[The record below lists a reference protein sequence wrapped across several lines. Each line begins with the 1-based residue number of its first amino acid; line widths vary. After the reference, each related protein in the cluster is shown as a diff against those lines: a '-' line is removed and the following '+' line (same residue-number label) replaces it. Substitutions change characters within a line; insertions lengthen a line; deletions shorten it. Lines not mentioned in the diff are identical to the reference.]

1 MKIARNVKE
10 ALLWK
15 KVDNEGT
22 VQCKLCRRYC
32 IIKPGKYG
40 ACGVRKNV
48 GGVLYTIVYGL
59 LTAVNLDPIEK
70 KPLTH
75 FMPGASALSI
85 STVGC
90 NFFCQFCQ
98 NWEISQS
105 RLEEGLYGSYHEPE
119 EIVRLAKYYEADAIS
134 YTYNEPTIFYEY
146 MMDVARLAKREGI
159 ANTIVTNGYM
169 SDEAIQEMDG
179 LLDAAT
185 VDFKGGGN
193 KNFYRKYMG
202 VPNPDEIFSTLQ
214 AYKEKKVF
222 IEITN
227 LVVPKI
233 GDFEEDV
240 KKLARWIVENL
251 GPETPFHLL
260 RFHPDYKL
268 TWIPATPVSTLEKL
282 ANIARNEGLM
292 HVYIGNVWGHPLEST
307 YCPKCGRV
315 VIKRTG
321 FYIYEYNLDEQ
332 GRCIYC
338 GYKLNVV
345 PRRKMRWAQ
354 SSSS

>member
-1 MKIARNVKE
+1 
-10 ALLWK
+10 
-15 KVDNEGT
+15 
-22 VQCKLCRRYC
+22 
-32 IIKPGKYG
+32 
-40 ACGVRKNV
+40 
-48 GGVLYTIVYGL
+48 
-59 LTAVNLDPIEK
+59 
-70 KPLTH
+70 
-75 FMPGASALSI
+75 
-85 STVGC
+85 
-90 NFFCQFCQ
+90 
-98 NWEISQS
+98 
-105 RLEEGLYGSYHEPE
+105 
-119 EIVRLAKYYEADAIS
+119 
-134 YTYNEPTIFYEY
+134 

-193 KNFYRKYMG
+193 KDFYRKYMG
-202 VPNPDEIFSTLQ
+202 VFNPDEIFSTLQ

-233 GDFEEDV
+233 GDFEEEDV

-282 ANIARNEGLM
+282 ANTARNEGLV
-292 HVYIGNVWGHPLEST
+292 HVYIGNVWGHPLENT

-321 FYIYEYNLDEQ
+321 FYINEYNLDEQ